1 MSRSVEEQLLNP
13 EPGTAAAAARDFGID
28 LGLLLGRLRLT
39 PEERLDELQRAVSDL
54 EEGRA
59 AVASAS
65 RGIPHDQP
73 PPDNRAVR

>member
-65 RGIPHDQP
+65 SGIPHDQP

>member
-1 MSRSVEEQLLNP
+1 MGRSIEEQLLYP

-28 LGLLLGRLRLT
+28 LTLLVGRLRLT
-39 PEERLDELQRAVSDL
+39 PEERLDELQRAMSDL

-65 RGIPHDQP
+65 RDTHDQS
-73 PPDNRAVR
+73 PPDNRAAR